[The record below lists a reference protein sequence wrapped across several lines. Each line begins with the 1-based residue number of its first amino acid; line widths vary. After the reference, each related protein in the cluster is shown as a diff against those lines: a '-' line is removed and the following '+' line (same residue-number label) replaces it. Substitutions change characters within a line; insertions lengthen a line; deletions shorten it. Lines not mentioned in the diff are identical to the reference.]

1 MDIGTAVSWR
11 RAGLLAAGL
20 GLTIGGIVLGVA
32 VLFALMAVLILGLG
46 LELSSQS
53 LLILNLIAV
62 QGVGFPVAGY
72 AYLRYR
78 GRRVWEFVPTT
89 FPSLRQIG
97 VIVGGWIG
105 ALVLVSIAGVI
116 IQLTGTTA
124 AENQAG
130 QVVTENP
137 EFVPY
142 LLPFVFLLNG
152 PGEEFLFRGV
162 IQGRFREE
170 FGPAAAIVLAT
181 LMFAPIHVF
190 SFVGATPQ
198 AALVTISILTVP
210 SLIFGAVYEIT
221 DNFTVPALVH
231 GLYNAT
237 LFGSIYLS
245 SLVGVT
251 VW

>member
-1 MDIGTAVSWR
+1 MDVSTALSWR
-11 RAGLLAAGL
+11 RLGLLGVGL
-20 GLTIGGIVLGVA
+20 GLTVGGIVLGVI
-32 VLFALMAVLILGLG
+32 VLFALMAVLVLGVG
-46 LELSSQS
+46 LELSNQG

-62 QGVGFPVAGY
+62 QGVGFPVVGY

-78 GRRVWEFVPTT
+78 GRRVREFVPTAV
-89 FPSLRQIG
+89 PNLRQVG
-97 VIVGGWIG
+97 VILGGWIG
-105 ALVLVSIAGVI
+105 ALVLVSVAGVV
-116 IQLTGTTA
+116 IQATGATA

-137 EFVPY
+137 EFVPF

-170 FGPAAAIVLAT
+170 FGAAAAIVLAT

-198 AALVTISILTVP
+198 AALVTISVLTLP
-210 SLIFGAVYEIT
+210 SLIFGAIYEYT

-237 LFGSIYLS
+237 LFGSIYLADAVA
-245 SLVGVT
+245 LLGV
-251 VW
+251 